1 MMRIAANW
9 DPETIG
15 RAELIEMAKH
25 KGEGSDS
32 PEEVNVQCRISTE
45 RYVAAF
51 GLIGCVHSFFTI
63 VRMVGDACT
72 RLCAYDCDH
81 SHNRVN
87 SSIVRIVCI
96 HRLCKWSSGRLDSFA
111 FAVDEGVE

>member
-1 MMRIAANW
+1 MSQVAHLLQKIGARCWDPNENEVERMMRIAANW

-45 RYVAAF
+45 RYVDAF
-51 GLIGCVHSFFTI
+51 GLVGCVHSFFTI
-63 VRMVGDACT
+63 VRMVDDACT
-72 RLCAYDCDH
+72 RL
-81 SHNRVN
+81 RT
-87 SSIVRIVCI
+87 IVIIRTIV
-96 HRLCKWSSGRLDSFA
+96 
-111 FAVDEGVE
+111 